1 VKEWFFCVLIP
12 PKKTGVHTPVFS
24 IDFHQYCKFV
34 KILED
39 GNSYEKKYLVGCLG
53 LQGLL

>member
-53 LQGLL
+53 LQGIL